1 VELGSRRAIFLV
13 SAILVAAMVLGYFAL
28 QSAAQFAEMSE
39 QSVLRSTFLLVDEKI
54 DRVEQMIISADE
66 AVFHLVDPLRPET
79 VEIEWQ
85 ALAPRI
91 SPSVRAVVVLDED
104 DNIRSYHCRCSDEEE
119 AEFLRVF
126 LGGMLPD
133 LMLGEAPI
141 GQLRHLHN
149 TYEGQSYLV
158 AYRTVVI
165 GGERFHLVAHHD
177 TGYLL
182 REVFPR
188 LIGAEDPTRDF
199 GVVGEDG
206 RRIFGSGTPSGGYLV
221 GRSFDTT
228 LYGWRLQL
236 APEGAS
242 VLRARDE
249 SFFSAET
256 ALVTFALSVLLLG
269 LLFLVYGAVQ
279 ESRVAALRSEFI
291 ANVSHELKT
300 PLSVVRMFSEMLLT
314 DRVRDEKKKRHYLE
328 TILRESERLSALIEN
343 VLDFSAIERGKE
355 AYQLRDA
362 DLGEVVQRAVET
374 VQYRADQAGAE
385 VHLDL
390 PPDLPRVRL
399 DEQAMLLTVLNLLDN
414 ALKYGAARDGAA
426 RPVGN
431 SKIEIRL
438 ERGRRHIYVRV
449 RDHGPGIPEEHLKRV
464 FERFFRVSRSGVEQV
479 RGSGIG
485 LALVKRIV
493 EAHGGRAWAE
503 NAEGGGAQ
511 VSFSIPISSLT
522 GAEGP
527 VATIS
532 ARARLMSRPKEEE

>member
-1 VELGSRRAIFLV
+1 
-13 SAILVAAMVLGYFAL
+13 MVLGYFAL

-66 AVFHLVDPLRPET
+66 AVFHLVDPVRPET
-79 VEIEWQ
+79 VEEEWP

-104 DNIRSYHCRCSDEEE
+104 GNIRSYACRCSNEEQN
-119 AEFLRVF
+119 EFLRVF
-126 LGGMLPD
+126 LGEVVGD
-133 LMLGEAPI
+133 LMLGEAPV
-141 GQLRHLHN
+141 GQLRHLHH
-149 TYEGQSYLV
+149 TYGRQSYLV
-158 AYRTVVI
+158 AYRTVLAN
-165 GGERFHLVAHHD
+165 GETFHLVAHHD

-188 LIGAEDPTRDF
+188 LIRADEPDRDF
-199 GVVGEDG
+199 GVVDEEG
-206 RRIFGSGTPSGGYLV
+206 RRIFGSSTHSGGYLV

-355 AYQLRDA
+355 AYQLRDG
-362 DLGEVVQRAVET
+362 DLGELVQRAVET
-374 VQYRADQAGAE
+374 VRYRAEQASAE
-385 VHLDL
+385 VRLVL
-390 PPDLPRVRL
+390 EPDLPRVRL

-414 ALKYGAARDGAA
+414 AIKYGAAKPAGGSSA
-426 RPVGN
+426 
-431 SKIEIRL
+431 IEIKV
-438 ERGRRHIYVRV
+438 ERGRRHLYVRV
-449 RDHGPGIPEEHLKRV
+449 RDHGPGIPPEHLKRV

-503 NAEGGGAQ
+503 NAEGGGAL
-511 VSFSIPISSLT
+511 VSFSIPISTL
-522 GAEGP
+522 GATPDE
-527 VATIS
+527 ATS
-532 ARARLMSRPKEEE
+532 SSRSRLRTPAP